1 MVTYNVP
8 FMEVIFLWHSD
19 HSVGRQTIHWVR
31 WSRAHPLRL
40 GCGDCTGLR
49 SLLICSLTK
58 ILLTLITHCYAML
71 FAHTIWWLY
80 SITNYCSQ
88 IFAVRQVGESTIGA
102 YRLNARPTACMAM
115 FPVGGHYN
123 YDFWGLMSCYSDHIY
138 ASTNHVLASLDTLCN
153 K

>member
-8 FMEVIFLWHSD
+8 FMEVIFIWHSD

-58 ILLTLITHCYAML
+58 ILLTLITIGVVPCYAVCTYNMMAL
-71 FAHTIWWLY
+71 FSYQLLFPNFLQSDRLGSPLLVHIGWMQDPRLAWPCFQSEDTTTMTSGAWCLVIL
-80 SITNYCSQ
+80 ITFMHQLTMYLQ
-88 IFAVRQVGESTIGA
+88 A
-102 YRLNARPTACMAM
+102 
-115 FPVGGHYN
+115 
-123 YDFWGLMSCYSDHIY
+123 
-138 ASTNHVLASLDTLCN
+138 
-153 K
+153 